1 MGEKGLET
9 LIEPVVQALGCQL
22 WGIET
27 VNQGRRMTLKIY
39 IESEQGI
46 NVDDCAGVSR
56 QVSSLFDVE
65 DPIPGEYVLEVSS
78 PGIDRRLFK
87 AAHYEQCKGAKI
99 QVTLRSAF
107 EGQRKF
113 KGILSGLENEDVVLR
128 VDDAQEILLPL
139 ESIERAR
146 VVV

>member
-1 MGEKGLET
+1 M
-9 LIEPVVQALGCQL
+9 
-22 WGIET
+22 
-27 VNQGRRMTLKIY
+27 
-39 IESEQGI
+39 
-46 NVDDCAGVSR
+46 
-56 QVSSLFDVE
+56 SSLFDVE

-113 KGILSGLENEDVVLR
+113 KGVLSGLENEDVVLR